1 MFKEIKQIQYKQK
14 YQMNMKKLFLALIG
28 FAFFT
33 SCEQAQGRLT
43 DVAKEIA
50 KDEFK
55 NQTGID
61 FDSTKSRIDTLNVEN
76 ELKREAQ
83 KRLNEEINSL

>member
-1 MFKEIKQIQYKQK
+1 
-14 YQMNMKKLFLALIG
+14 MKKLFLALIA

-43 DVAKEIA
+43 DVAKDIA
-50 KDEFK
+50 KEEFK

-61 FDSTKSRIDTLNVEN
+61 FDSTASRIDTFNVES
-76 ELKREAQ
+76 ELKREA
-83 KRLNEEINSL
+83 KERLNEKINSL

>member
-1 MFKEIKQIQYKQK
+1 
-14 YQMNMKKLFLALIG
+14 MNKLFLALIG
-28 FAFFT
+28 FALFT

-43 DVAKEIA
+43 DVAKDIA

-61 FDSTKSRIDTLNVEN
+61 FDSTKSRIDTLNAEN
-76 ELKREAQ
+76 ELKREA
-83 KRLNEEINSL
+83 KERIKEKINSL

>member
-1 MFKEIKQIQYKQK
+1 
-14 YQMNMKKLFLALIG
+14 MNKLFLILIG
-28 FAFFT
+28 LALFT

-43 DVAKEIA
+43 DVAKDIV

-55 NQTGID
+55 NQTGFD

-76 ELKREAQ
+76 ELKRKAKESI
-83 KRLNEEINSL
+83 NEKINSF

>member
-1 MFKEIKQIQYKQK
+1 
-14 YQMNMKKLFLALIG
+14 MNKLFLALIG
-28 FAFFT
+28 FALFT

-43 DVAKEIA
+43 DVAKDIA

-55 NQTGID
+55 NQTGFD

-76 ELKREAQ
+76 ELKREA
-83 KRLNEEINSL
+83 KERINEKINSF